1 MKPTRTNM
9 LLMIWGSF
17 FSTQVMAS
25 SISTSFDTADGFI
38 TGDTAPVVLSDGDFT
53 ATFSGGQQQQ
63 MFDGPSYNSGPAAY
77 LFVNGGTGFT
87 GTSGN
92 TAPPTGDSTGQVDF
106 NQGVTE
112 ISFFAANRANGAQGT
127 INVFAEDDL
136 TLLGTVPVIQTENTA
151 ASGAVATVISSAD
164 FGGQL
169 IGSLAFDN
177 AGPADPPN
185 PPYVIAIDSFT
196 ASAAPTISTSFDLV
210 DGFTTGGTA
219 PVILNDGSFT
229 ATFSGGQQQQMF
241 DGPSYNSGPAAYL
254 FVNGGT
260 GFSGTSGAV
269 AASTGDATGLID
281 FNQGVS
287 EVSFFAANR
296 ANGPAGTINVFA
308 EDDETLL
315 GSVSVTQTE
324 NTEASGAVATVIS
337 SADFAGQLIGSIGF
351 DNAGPADPVNPPYVI
366 AIDSF
371 TASAAAVV
379 DAVADPIFSAVLP
392 ASRSVQVGVPA
403 TAFASIVNASAN
415 DAVGCT
421 ISPNLSVSTSFD
433 TTDGFITSGVNGAV
447 VDGSLDPVVLS
458 DGSFTATFSGGQQ
471 QQMFDG
477 PSYNSG
483 PAGYLFVNGGT
494 GFTGT
499 SGAVV
504 ASTGDATGLIDFNQG
519 VTEIS
524 FFAANRANGPEGTI
538 NVFAEDDDTL
548 LGTVPVIQTENTAAS
563 GAVATVISS
572 ADFAGQLIGSIE
584 FDNAGPADPVN
595 PPYVIAI
602 DSFTASVGTSV
613 DADFTFQTTDPATN
627 ELIGSANTPVVIPA
641 GGTQS
646 FVIALTPNSA
656 FAPTDVPFIY
666 DCENTDPALST
677 VGVNTLLVSADDDP
691 VPDVIALTT
700 VIDLAASVGST
711 ALFAVGSANVGAT
724 GDITVSLDDNE
735 QGLPLNLSICQTDAD
750 GCIVPPTE
758 TSSLTFPADTTASF
772 AVFVEA
778 TSSIAND
785 PANNRI
791 FITFTDSDGIVRG
804 STSTA
809 VQTP

>member
-1 MKPTRTNM
+1 M
-9 LLMIWGSF
+9 LMILGSF
-17 FSTQVMAS
+17 LATQVNAAS
-25 SISTSFDTADGFI
+25 INTSFDTTDGFI
-38 TGDTAPVVLSDGDFT
+38 TGDTAPVILSDGSFT

-92 TAPPTGDSTGQVDF
+92 TAASTGDATGQVDF

-136 TLLGTVPVIQTENTA
+136 TLLGTVPVTQTENTA

-164 FGGQL
+164 FAGQL
-169 IGSLAFDN
+169 IGSIAFDN
-177 AGPADPPN
+177 AGPASPPN

-196 ASAAPTISTSFDLV
+196 ATAAPTISTSFDLA
-210 DGFTTGGTA
+210 DGFATGGTA

-260 GFSGTSGAV
+260 GFTGTSGNT
-269 AASTGDATGLID
+269 AASTGDAAGLID

-287 EVSFFAANR
+287 EISFFAANR
-296 ANGPAGTINVFA
+296 ANGPEGTINIFA
-308 EDDETLL
+308 EDDVTLL
-315 GSVSVTQTE
+315 GSVPVIQSE
-324 NTEASGAVATVIS
+324 NTEASGAIATVIS

-351 DNAGPADPVNPPYVI
+351 DNAGPADPPNSPYVI

-371 TASAAAVV
+371 TARAAAVV

-421 ISPNLSVSTSFD
+421 ISTNPSINTSFN
-433 TTDGFITSGVNGAV
+433 TTDGFITGDTA
-447 VDGSLDPVVLS
+447 PVTLS
-458 DGSFTATFSGGQQ
+458 DGSLTATFSGGQQ

-483 PAGYLFVNGGT
+483 PAGYIFVNGGT

-499 SGAVV
+499 SGNTA

-519 VTEIS
+519 VSEIS
-524 FFAANRANGPEGTI
+524 FFAANRANGAQGAI
-538 NVFAEDDDTL
+538 NVFAEDDVTI
-548 LGTVPVIQTENTAAS
+548 LGSVPVIQTENTEAS

-572 ADFAGQLIGSIE
+572 ADFAGQLIGSIG
-584 FDNAGPADPVN
+584 FDNAGPASPVN

-602 DSFTASVGTSV
+602 DSFTASVGTTV
-613 DADFTFQTTDPATN
+613 DAAFSFQTTDPATN
-627 ELIGSANTPVVIPA
+627 ELTGSPNTPVVIPA
-641 GGTQS
+641 GETQS
-646 FVIALTPNSA
+646 FLIALTPNSA
-656 FAPTDVPFIY
+656 FAPTNVPFIY
-666 DCENTDPALST
+666 DCANTDPAVST
-677 VGVNTLLVSADDDP
+677 IGVNSLLVSADDDP
-691 VPDVIALTT
+691 IPDVIALTT
-700 VIDLAASVGST
+700 VIDLAASVDST

-724 GDITVSLDDNE
+724 GDITVSLGDNE

-750 GCIVPPTE
+750 GCIAPPTA
-758 TSSLTFPADTTASF
+758 TSSLTYPADTTASF

-791 FITFTDSDGIVRG
+791 FITFTDSLGIVRG

>member
-1 MKPTRTNM
+1 M
-9 LLMIWGSF
+9 LMILGSF
-17 FSTQVMAS
+17 LATQVNAAS
-25 SISTSFDTADGFI
+25 INTSFDTTDGFI
-38 TGDTAPVVLSDGDFT
+38 TGDTAPVILSDGSFT

-92 TAPPTGDSTGQVDF
+92 TAASTGDATGQVDF
-106 NQGVTE
+106 NQGVSE
-112 ISFFAANRANGAQGT
+112 ISFFAANRANGAQGR

-136 TLLGTVPVIQTENTA
+136 TLLGTVPVTQTENTA

-164 FGGQL
+164 FAGQL
-169 IGSLAFDN
+169 IGSIAFDN
-177 AGPADPPN
+177 AGPASPPN

-196 ASAAPTISTSFDLV
+196 ATAAPTISTSFDLA
-210 DGFTTGGTA
+210 DGFATGGTA

-260 GFSGTSGAV
+260 GFTGTSGNT
-269 AASTGDATGLID
+269 AASTGDAAGLID

-287 EVSFFAANR
+287 EISFFAANR
-296 ANGPAGTINVFA
+296 ANGPEGTINIFA
-308 EDDETLL
+308 EDDVTLL
-315 GSVSVTQTE
+315 GSVPVIQSE
-324 NTEASGAVATVIS
+324 NTEASGAIATVIS

-351 DNAGPADPVNPPYVI
+351 DNAGPADPPNSPYVI

-371 TASAAAVV
+371 TARAAAVV

-421 ISPNLSVSTSFD
+421 ISTNPSISTSFN
-433 TTDGFITSGVNGAV
+433 TTDGFITGDTA
-447 VDGSLDPVVLS
+447 PVTLS
-458 DGSFTATFSGGQQ
+458 DGSLTATFSGGQQ

-499 SGAVV
+499 SGNTA

-519 VTEIS
+519 VSEIS
-524 FFAANRANGPEGTI
+524 FFAANRANGAQGTI
-538 NVFAEDDDTL
+538 NVFAEDDVTL
-548 LGTVPVIQTENTAAS
+548 LGSVPVIQTENTEAS

-572 ADFAGQLIGSIE
+572 ADFAGQLIGSIG
-584 FDNAGPADPVN
+584 FDNAGPASPVN

-602 DSFTASVGTSV
+602 DSFTASVGTTV
-613 DADFTFQTTDPATN
+613 DAAFSFQTTDPATN
-627 ELIGSANTPVVIPA
+627 ELTGSPNTPVVIPA
-641 GGTQS
+641 GETQS
-646 FVIALTPNSA
+646 FLIALTPNSA
-656 FAPTDVPFIY
+656 FAPTNVPFIY
-666 DCENTDPALST
+666 DCANTDPAVST
-677 VGVNTLLVSADDDP
+677 IGVNSLLVSADDDP
-691 VPDVIALTT
+691 IPDVIALTT
-700 VIDLAASVGST
+700 VIDLAASVDST

-724 GDITVSLDDNE
+724 GDITVSLGDNE

-750 GCIVPPTE
+750 GCIAPPTA
-758 TSSLTFPADTTASF
+758 TSSLTYPADTTASF
-772 AVFVEA
+772 AVFAEA

-791 FITFTDSDGIVRG
+791 FITFTDSLGIVRG

>member
-1 MKPTRTNM
+1 MKPALISP
-9 LLMIWGSF
+9 LLMILGSF
-17 FSTQVMAS
+17 FATQVNAAS
-25 SISTSFDTADGFI
+25 INTSFDTTDGFI
-38 TGDTAPVVLSDGDFT
+38 TGDTAPVILSDGSFT

-92 TAPPTGDSTGQVDF
+92 TAASTGDATGQVDF
-106 NQGVTE
+106 NQGVSE
-112 ISFFAANRANGAQGT
+112 ISFFAANRANGAQGR

-136 TLLGTVPVIQTENTA
+136 TLLGTVPVTQTENTA

-164 FGGQL
+164 FAGQL
-169 IGSLAFDN
+169 IGSIAFDN
-177 AGPADPPN
+177 AGPASPPN

-196 ASAAPTISTSFDLV
+196 ATAAPTISTSFDLA
-210 DGFTTGGTA
+210 DGFATGGTA

-260 GFSGTSGAV
+260 GFTGTSGNT
-269 AASTGDATGLID
+269 AASTGDAAGLID

-287 EVSFFAANR
+287 EISFFAANR
-296 ANGPAGTINVFA
+296 ANGPEGTINIFA
-308 EDDETLL
+308 EDDVTLL
-315 GSVSVTQTE
+315 GSVPVIQSE
-324 NTEASGAVATVIS
+324 NTEASGAIATVIS

-351 DNAGPADPVNPPYVI
+351 DNAGPADPPNSPYVI

-371 TASAAAVV
+371 TARAAAVV

-421 ISPNLSVSTSFD
+421 ISTNPSINTSFN
-433 TTDGFITSGVNGAV
+433 TTDGFITGDTA
-447 VDGSLDPVVLS
+447 PVTLS
-458 DGSFTATFSGGQQ
+458 DGSLTATFSGGQQ

-499 SGAVV
+499 SGNTA

-519 VTEIS
+519 VSEIS
-524 FFAANRANGPEGTI
+524 FFAANRANGAQGTI
-538 NVFAEDDDTL
+538 NVFAEDDVTL
-548 LGTVPVIQTENTAAS
+548 LGSVPVIQTENTEAS

-572 ADFAGQLIGSIE
+572 ADFAGQLIGSIG
-584 FDNAGPADPVN
+584 FDNAGPASPVN

-602 DSFTASVGTSV
+602 DSFTASVGTTV
-613 DADFTFQTTDPATN
+613 DAAFSFQTTDPATN
-627 ELIGSANTPVVIPA
+627 ELTGSPNTPVVIPA
-641 GGTQS
+641 GETQS
-646 FVIALTPNSA
+646 FLIALTPNSA
-656 FAPTDVPFIY
+656 FAPTNVPFIY
-666 DCENTDPALST
+666 DCANTDPAVST
-677 VGVNTLLVSADDDP
+677 IGVNSLLVSADDDP
-691 VPDVIALTT
+691 IPDVIALTT
-700 VIDLAASVGST
+700 VIDLAASVDST

-724 GDITVSLDDNE
+724 GDITVSLGDNE

-750 GCIVPPTE
+750 GCIAPPTA
-758 TSSLTFPADTTASF
+758 TSSLTYPADTTASF

-791 FITFTDSDGIVRG
+791 FITFTDSLGIVRG

>member
-1 MKPTRTNM
+1 MKPALISP
-9 LLMIWGSF
+9 LLMILGSF
-17 FSTQVMAS
+17 FATQVNAAS
-25 SISTSFDTADGFI
+25 INTSFDTTDGFI
-38 TGDTAPVVLSDGDFT
+38 TGDTAPVILNDGSFT

-92 TAPPTGDSTGQVDF
+92 TAASTGDATGQVDF
-106 NQGVTE
+106 NQGVSE
-112 ISFFAANRANGAQGT
+112 ISFFAANRANGAQGR

-136 TLLGTVPVIQTENTA
+136 TLLGTVPVTQTENTA

-164 FGGQL
+164 FAGQL
-169 IGSLAFDN
+169 IGSIAFDN
-177 AGPADPPN
+177 AGPASPPN

-196 ASAAPTISTSFDLV
+196 ATAAPTISTSFDLA
-210 DGFTTGGTA
+210 DGFATGGTA

-260 GFSGTSGAV
+260 GFTGTSGNT
-269 AASTGDATGLID
+269 AASTGDAAGLID

-287 EVSFFAANR
+287 EISFFAANR
-296 ANGPAGTINVFA
+296 ANGPEGTINIFA
-308 EDDETLL
+308 EDDVTLL
-315 GSVSVTQTE
+315 GSVPVIQSE
-324 NTEASGAVATVIS
+324 NTEASGAIATVIS

-351 DNAGPADPVNPPYVI
+351 DNAGPADPPNSPYVI

-371 TASAAAVV
+371 TARAAAVV

-421 ISPNLSVSTSFD
+421 ISTNPSINTSFN
-433 TTDGFITSGVNGAV
+433 TTDGFITGDTA
-447 VDGSLDPVVLS
+447 PVTLS
-458 DGSFTATFSGGQQ
+458 DGSLTATFSGGQQ

-499 SGAVV
+499 SGNTA
-504 ASTGDATGLIDFNQG
+504 ASTGDATGLIDFNHG
-519 VTEIS
+519 VSQIS
-524 FFAANRANGPEGTI
+524 FFAANRANGAQCTI
-538 NVFAEDDDTL
+538 NVFAEDDVTL
-548 LGTVPVIQTENTAAS
+548 LGSVPVIQTENTEAS

-572 ADFAGQLIGSIE
+572 ADFAGQLIGSIG
-584 FDNAGPADPVN
+584 FDNAGPASPVN

-602 DSFTASVGTSV
+602 DSFTASVGTTV
-613 DADFTFQTTDPATN
+613 DAAFSFQTTDPATN
-627 ELIGSANTPVVIPA
+627 ELTGSPNTPVVIPA
-641 GGTQS
+641 GETQS
-646 FVIALTPNSA
+646 FLIALTPNSA
-656 FAPTDVPFIY
+656 FAPTNVPFIY
-666 DCENTDPALST
+666 DCANTDPAVST
-677 VGVNTLLVSADDDP
+677 IGVNSLLVSADDDP
-691 VPDVIALTT
+691 IPDVIALTT
-700 VIDLAASVGST
+700 VIDLAASVDST

-724 GDITVSLDDNE
+724 GDITVSLGDNE

-750 GCIVPPTE
+750 GCIAPPTA
-758 TSSLTFPADTTASF
+758 TSSLTYPADTTASF

-791 FITFTDSDGIVRG
+791 FITFTDSLGIVRG